1 MIRPIRVERPLKILG
16 FTDMHLDG
24 NVACAG
30 WTLRLME
37 KTVAAEAPDLVI
49 LVGDNVTGGDNRGR
63 AEQLAGAMTALGVPW
78 CPILGNHE
86 GDNPFAISRREM
98 ARIFR
103 NSPCCLMPAQPAVL
117 ADGGRGDG
125 ETNYAVTLTGEDG
138 RPCFRLIFLDGG
150 SDMAPAD
157 VRRFG
162 LSGETRHLYDY
173 VKESQIAWYREQAA
187 GCPSAVFCHIPLPE
201 FAVGYDQ
208 GERLAGANRERVC
221 CPMHNS
227 GLFDAMRVCGTVL
240 CVAGH
245 DHIND
250 SRVRY
255 RGVTL
260 MYNRMS
266 GLSSYNVI
274 SKGLGDRLIQG
285 CSIYTVSAEGT
296 VTIGDI
302 LYEDRYPH
310 YREEIHGIIRK

>member
-1 MIRPIRVERPLKILG
+1 MIRPVTAERPLKILG

-24 NVACAG
+24 NGACAR
-30 WTLRLME
+30 WTLRLMRE
-37 KTVAAEAPDLVI
+37 TVEAEAPDLVI
-49 LVGDNVTGGDNRGR
+49 FAGDNVTGGDNRGR
-63 AEQLAGAMTALGVPW
+63 AEQLAAAMTSLGVPW

-86 GDNPFAISRREM
+86 GDNPFSIARREM

-103 NSPCCLMPAQPAVL
+103 TSPCCLLPEQRAVL
-117 ADGGRGDG
+117 ADGGRVDG

-138 RPCFRLIFLDGG
+138 QAVFRLIFLDSG
-150 SDMAPAD
+150 SDMAPED

-162 LSGETRHLYDY
+162 LGGEKCHLYDY

-201 FAVGYDQ
+201 FAAGYAE

-227 GLFDAMRVCGTVL
+227 GLFDALRECGTVL

-285 CSIYTVSAEGT
+285 CSVYTVSAGGEIS
-296 VTIGDI
+296 IGDI
-302 LYEDRYPH
+302 LYEERYPQ
-310 YREEIHGIIRK
+310 YREAIHGVIRK

>member
-1 MIRPIRVERPLKILG
+1 MIRPITAERPLKILS

-24 NVACAG
+24 NDACAG

-49 LVGDNVTGGDNRGR
+49 LAGDNVTGGNNRGR
-63 AEQLAGAMTALGVPW
+63 AEQLASAMTALGVPW

-103 NSPCCLMPAQPAVL
+103 TSPCCLMPAQPAVL
-117 ADGGRGDG
+117 ADGGMGDG

-138 RPCFRLIFLDGG
+138 RPCFRLIFLDVG

-187 GCPSAVFCHIPLPE
+187 GCRRRCSATSPCRSSSWAMTRASALPGRTGSGSAARCTTAACSTRCGKE
-201 FAVGYDQ
+201 A
-208 GERLAGANRERVC
+208 RC
-221 CPMHNS
+221 CARRDTTILMMP
-227 GLFDAMRVCGTVL
+227 ACAT
-240 CVAGH
+240 
-245 DHIND
+245 
-250 SRVRY
+250 
-255 RGVTL
+255 GV
-260 MYNRMS
+260 
-266 GLSSYNVI
+266 
-274 SKGLGDRLIQG
+274 
-285 CSIYTVSAEGT
+285 
-296 VTIGDI
+296 
-302 LYEDRYPH
+302 
-310 YREEIHGIIRK
+310 